1 MLRMSP
7 EEFSSLQSRINAA
20 SSKPAP
26 VSREAALAQR
36 AEKKAKGA
44 GRNKYGAKATTVDG
58 IEFDS
63 KAEAQR
69 YLQLK
74 AMEKAGEITCL
85 AIQVPFLLIPAQD
98 KAGRKERE
106 VVYVADFTYW
116 KDGVYVV
123 EDTKSAPTKTR
134 EYVIKRK
141 LLLWVHGLAVR
152 EVLMNE

>member
-36 AEKKAKGA
+36 AEKKAQK
-44 GRNKYGAKATTVDG
+44 RNKYGAKATTVDG

-63 KAEAQR
+63 KAEAKR
-69 YLQLK
+69 YVQLK
-74 AMEKAGEITCL
+74 AMEKAGQVVDL
-85 AIQVPFLLIPAQD
+85 RIQVPFELIPAQD
-98 KAGRKERE
+98 KAGRKERA
-106 VVYVADFTYW
+106 VVYVADFTYRDS
-116 KDGVYVV
+116 DGAFVV

-141 LLLWVHGLAVR
+141 LMLQVYGIAVR
-152 EVLMNE
+152 EVLIND

>member
-36 AEKKAKGA
+36 AEKKAQK
-44 GRNKYGAKATTVDG
+44 RNKYGAKATTVDG

-63 KAEAQR
+63 KAEAKR
-69 YLQLK
+69 YVQLK
-74 AMEKAGEITCL
+74 AMEKVGEIVDL
-85 AIQVPFLLIPAQD
+85 RIQVPFELIPAQD
-98 KAGRKERE
+98 KAGRKEKP
-106 VVYVADFTYW
+106 VVYVADFTYRDR
-116 KDGVYVV
+116 DGAFVV

-141 LLLWVHGLAVR
+141 LMLQVYGIAVR
-152 EVLMNE
+152 EVLIND

>member
-1 MLRMSP
+1 MIRMTQ
-7 EEFSSLQSRINAA
+7 EAFDAHQARV
-20 SSKPAP
+20 KPAPSPRVP
-26 VSREAALAQR
+26 VSREEALRQR

-106 VVYVADFTYW
+106 AVYVADFTYW